1 MSDLTI
7 GADEAFIGN
16 PLKAM
21 RFKRKK
27 QFINEAKTKDGTKV
41 V

>member
-27 QFINEAKTKDGTKV
+27 QFINEAKTKDSTRV